1 MSAFAALKNSSRPI
15 ADAQLSQPQVKT
27 ETTRPIKKRVVLGQP
42 QTQIPPPTQ
51 ILPRVQNLL
60 KTQGS
65 SGHQHASSACY
76 VQQTCIDEN
85 REELLHKNKKV
96 ALQAVP
102 KVTGS
107 KTIDR
112 DGVKPQD
119 SLPNRT
125 PPSLLHRLTLHS
137 SDPEVNILYQGSV
150 QKLSTFEPSKKNVI
164 GECTEEWTIRLQK
177 ADVN

>member
-1 MSAFAALKNSSRPI
+1 MSAFAALKHSSRPI

-42 QTQIPPPTQ
+42 QTQIPPPAQ
-51 ILPRVQNLL
+51 ILPQVQNLL
-60 KTQGS
+60 KPQS
-65 SGHQHASSACY
+65 SLGHQDASSACY
-76 VQQTCIDEN
+76 VQQTYIDEN
-85 REELLHKNKKV
+85 REELLHKNEKI

-102 KVTGS
+102 KVTGD
-107 KTIDR
+107 KTINR

-137 SDPEVNILYQGSV
+137 SDQEVDILHQGSI

-164 GECTEEWTIRLQK
+164 SECTEEWTIRLQK